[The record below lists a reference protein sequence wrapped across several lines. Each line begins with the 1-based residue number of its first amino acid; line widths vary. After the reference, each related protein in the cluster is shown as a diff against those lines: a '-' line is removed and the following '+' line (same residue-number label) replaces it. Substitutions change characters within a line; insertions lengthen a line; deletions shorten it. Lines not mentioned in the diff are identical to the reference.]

1 MLSNTINS
9 IFPLLIKS
17 SLLNPSN
24 ALISSAVCSGPSLA
38 ELKLNG
44 RSMLL
49 LLLKLNGRSMLLL
62 ELKLNGRSMLL
73 LKLNGR
79 SMLLLELK
87 LSSN

>member
-1 MLSNTINS
+1 MQVLSNTINS
-9 IFPLLIKS
+9 LFPLLIKS

-62 ELKLNGRSMLL
+62 
-73 LKLNGR
+73 KLNGR